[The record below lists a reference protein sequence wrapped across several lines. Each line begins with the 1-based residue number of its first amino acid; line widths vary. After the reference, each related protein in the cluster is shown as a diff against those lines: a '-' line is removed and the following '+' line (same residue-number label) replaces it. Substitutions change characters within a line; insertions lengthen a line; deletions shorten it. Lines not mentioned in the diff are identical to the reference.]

1 MPTNSNSTNS
11 NKSEKKADKP
21 RLFVR
26 NARMED
32 VPGIVALSRKIYK
45 GEMATTAESVR
56 GQINNFPEGQF
67 VVELGDQIVGHAAT
81 FIIDGEIALKPH
93 TWAEITGNGFA
104 SRHDPNGD
112 YLYGM
117 EVAVDPDVRR
127 SRIGQR
133 LYNARRELCEY
144 WELKGIVF
152 GGRMPGYGRAKAK
165 VGSPEEY
172 LEQVQ
177 EKKIRDQVL
186 NFQLANGFEVIGV
199 LPRYLPEDRQSRGY
213 ASHMLW
219 RNPLVTEAEKAT
231 SGQPLGRLPESVRV
245 ATVQFQMRQISD
257 VAAFEHQIEYFV
269 DVASDY
275 RSDFVVFPE
284 LFTLQLLAA
293 EKKPLGPL
301 EGVARVAEY
310 TERFRDFMSGLAVR
324 YNVNIIGGSH
334 PTQQVDESI
343 RNTGY
348 VFLRDGAIYTQ
359 DKLHPTPAER
369 YWWNIKGGERLEAI
383 NTDCGSI
390 GVVVCYDC
398 EFPEVARNLVDQG
411 ALILFVPFSTDERRG
426 YLRVRY
432 CCQARAVENQCYVVM
447 SGVVGN
453 LPHVENMD
461 IHYAES
467 CVLTP
472 CDFPFARDGVAA
484 DSGAN
489 TEMIAFADL
498 RFADLFVSRNHGTVQ
513 QLKDRRFDLYRI
525 GWQRNRRRRGGG

>member
-1 MPTNSNSTNS
+1 MAKPSASRPK
-11 NKSEKKADKP
+11 KSDKP
-21 RLFVR
+21 RLIVR
-26 NARMED
+26 NAVMGD
-32 VPGIVALSRKIYK
+32 VEGIVALSRKIYK
-45 GEMATTAESVR
+45 GEMATTRECVR

-81 FIIDGEIALKPH
+81 FIIGGDVALKPH
-93 TWAEITGNGFA
+93 TWMEITGNGFA
-104 SRHDPNGD
+104 SRHDPEGD

-117 EVAVDPDVRR
+117 EVAVDPDIRR
-127 SRIGQR
+127 TRIGQR

-172 LEQVQ
+172 LELVQ
-177 EKKIRDQVL
+177 DKQLRDQVV
-186 NFQLANGFEVIGV
+186 NFHLANGYEIIGV
-199 LPRYLPEDRQSRGY
+199 LPNYLREDRQSRGY
-213 ASHMLW
+213 ATHMLW
-219 RNPLVTEAEKAT
+219 RNPLVTESEKAR
-231 SGQPLGRLPESVRV
+231 SAQPMGRLPESVRV

-257 VAAFEHQIEYFV
+257 VQAFEDQVEYFV

-293 EKKPLGPL
+293 EKKPLGPQ
-301 EGVARVAEY
+301 EGVAKVAEY
-310 TERFRDFMSGLAVR
+310 TERYREFMSALAVR

-334 PTQQVDESI
+334 PTMQEDESI

-348 VFLRDGAIYTQ
+348 VFLRDGGIYTQ

-369 YWWNIKGGERLEAI
+369 YWWNIKGGERLAAI
-383 NTDCGSI
+383 NTDCGPI
-390 GVVVCYDC
+390 GVLVCYDC
-398 EFPEVARNLVDQG
+398 EFPEVSRNLVDQG

-426 YLRVRY
+426 YYRVRY

-498 RFADLFVSRNHGTVQ
+498 RFADLFVSRNQGTVQ
-513 QLKDRRFDLYRI
+513 QLKDRRFDLYGS
-525 GWQRNRRRRGGG
+525 GWLGTRRRRGTG